1 MFLGFNFIRHRMQK
15 DMISVIILLSMLC
28 LVLSL
33 LIRNSLRLPPRAIV
47 LLKMQ
52 SFLSQFSAPSFGH
65 GEFDMTDVS

>member
-1 MFLGFNFIRHRMQK
+1 
-15 DMISVIILLSMLC
+15 MLC